1 MIIELFVL
9 AGIIGGVI
17 FLFNNG
23 LGSLFLAGLFFAI
36 LIILRAKKIISS
48 DTTTKIVNFVPIA
61 AIGLIVIYLGTLV
74 INLKAD
80 LDPSFGAGISII
92 ALGLAIFLIA
102 LEIIDTSKENA
113 SIQIKEIKNELKEIK
128 KLLQNKK

>member
-1 MIIELFVL
+1 
-9 AGIIGGVI
+9 VI